1 MGTATLAIGISE
13 DDFGEIVQLNQR
25 RIYRL
30 LLSMTRNPDTA
41 ETLTQECFL
50 RAFEKRKS
58 FRAEANVS
66 TWLYR
71 IAVNLA
77 RNRYWYFFRRR
88 RQDSLSL
95 DHTIGDGADGTFA
108 DLIASDTPDPAPY
121 PVQRGLTT
129 AMRES
134 GGRANDVHR
143 QQAWA
148 GQAAAMARPEPAG
161 EVVRRLWQE
170 AEALLPA

>member
-1 MGTATLAIGISE
+1 VGTATLAIGISE

-50 RAFEKRKS
+50 RAFEKRGS

-77 RNRYWYFFRRR
+77 REAADKVWQALDTLPEQQRAVFILRFIEE
-88 RQDSLSL
+88 LSIEEVAAATNL
-95 DHTIGDGADGTFA
+95 GASTVKTH
-108 DLIASDTPDPAPY
+108 LR
-121 PVQRGLTT
+121 RGLQKI
-129 AMRES
+129 RKQLELE
-134 GGRANDVHR
+134 GVK
-143 QQAWA
+143 
-148 GQAAAMARPEPAG
+148 
-161 EVVRRLWQE
+161 
-170 AEALLPA
+170 